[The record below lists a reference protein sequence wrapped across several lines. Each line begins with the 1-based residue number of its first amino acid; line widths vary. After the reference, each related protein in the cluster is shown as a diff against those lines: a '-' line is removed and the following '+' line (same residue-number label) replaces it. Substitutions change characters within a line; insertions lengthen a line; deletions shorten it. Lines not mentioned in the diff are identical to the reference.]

1 MEFEL
6 VRTLT
11 HDVLRDMLL
20 RVQKDPSSFGQF
32 SSDMQVASIIARVGR
47 LAKQRDIKPNDGLTN
62 QEQHF
67 VIRALWEL
75 IIQGFLVPNNAS
87 SGTQGWPFVSF
98 TDYGEKMILADR
110 PTPYDPTMYL
120 AQFVEGLT
128 DPIVNF
134 YVEEALGCFR
144 TNCQTACALML
155 GVASER
161 LFDLLLD
168 SFLGAL
174 ASQRERDDLQKK
186 TDSKS
191 ITSRYR
197 ELRKRLDPK
206 KGQLPQPLCENLDT
220 CLVSILNIIRQ
231 QRNDAGH
238 PTGRVVTR
246 DEAYALLHVFPHY
259 HNQMSE
265 LTLHLKEHTKSLT

>member
-1 MEFEL
+1 
-6 VRTLT
+6 
-11 HDVLRDMLL
+11 
-20 RVQKDPSSFGQF
+20 
-32 SSDMQVASIIARVGR
+32 MQVASIIARVGR
-47 LAKQRDIKPNDGLTN
+47 LAEQRDIKPNDGLTN

-87 SGTQGWPFVSF
+87 SGTQGWSFVSF

-110 PTPYDPTMYL
+110 LTPYDPTMYL

-144 TNCQTACALML
+144 ANCQTACALML

-161 LFDLLLD
+161 LFYLLLD
-168 SFLGAL
+168 SFLGVL

-186 TDSKS
+186 TDGKS

-238 PTGRVVTR
+238 PTDRVVTR
-246 DEAYALLHVFPHY
+246 DEAYALLYVFPHY